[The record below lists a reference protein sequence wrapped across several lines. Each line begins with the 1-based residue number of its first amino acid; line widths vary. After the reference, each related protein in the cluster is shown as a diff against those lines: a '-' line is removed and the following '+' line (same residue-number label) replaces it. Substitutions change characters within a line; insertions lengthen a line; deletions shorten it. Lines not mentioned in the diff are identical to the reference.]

1 MKKQL
6 IAIVVSLLVTF
17 GAHAQWTGQS
27 SSTDLV
33 SPISRTGSV
42 MTTNMF
48 VNDGVNGAQIRLNSN
63 GTYYGK
69 IGNPSAQVWSL
80 GWGGSVLDINP
91 VLNWTATGNVGICTT
106 SPRGQFDVAGT
117 GHIYLVNSPVAGT
130 DQTLY
135 LPGHIF
141 IAPYNGSDWSYLQ
154 ARRSDNSGSTNLRF
168 RTYNGGVLTEAMSI
182 LSNGNI
188 GIGTVTPARPL
199 HINNSAGGI
208 VRLQSPTAV
217 WDLQSDAFYNGNFG
231 VVNYTGGSVDA
242 TKSLVINGSNGYF
255 GIGTSLPDQKLTVK
269 GIIHAQEIRVD
280 LSVPGPDYVF
290 DKNYELPTL
299 KGVKDYIDQNK
310 HLPEVPSAAEM
321 EKKGVQLGEMNM
333 LLLKKVEELTL
344 YVIELKKE
352 IDDLKPTA
360 NSPQKKTIE

>member
-1 MKKQL
+1 MHTDSYFNLNPNSGATSVNSWNINHQDGS
-6 IAIVVSLLVTF
+6 SLFSVF
-17 GAHAQWTGQS
+17 FAAAQPSIQIGMAK
-27 SSTDLV
+27 ST
-33 SPISRTGSV
+33 
-42 MTTNMF
+42 NF
-48 VNDGVNGAQIRLNSN
+48 YVNGNLGI
-63 GTYYGK
+63 GT
-69 IGNPSAQVWSL
+69 S
-80 GWGGSVLDINP
+80 
-91 VLNWTATGNVGICTT
+91 TA
-106 SPRGQFDVAGT
+106 RGQFDAAGT
-117 GHIYLVNSPVAGT
+117 GDIYLVNNPIAGT
-130 DQTLY
+130 PQSLY
-135 LPGHIF
+135 LPGHIY
-141 IAPYNGSDWSYLQ
+141 IAPYGNGSDWSYLQ
-154 ARRSDNSGSTNLRF
+154 ARRSDNSGSTNLRI
-168 RTYNGGVLTEAMSI
+168 RTYNGGTLTEAMSI

-199 HINNSAGGI
+199 HINSSNGGI

-242 TKSLVINGSNGYF
+242 TKSFVINGTNGYF

-290 DKNYELPTL
+290 EKKHKLPTL
-299 KGVKDYIDQNK
+299 EEIKSFIDQNK

-321 EKKGVQLGEMNM
+321 EKNGVQLGEMNM

-352 IDDLKPTA
+352 NNELRSRMEK
-360 NSPQKKTIE
+360 IENKN